1 LVPLA
6 ALLLAVA
13 WAVEE
18 AAKDSGTAEISKD
31 NDEEGD
37 EEGHEDEEE
46 QEAVMTLKSSN
57 FDDVVA
63 KSERVLVEFYAPW
76 CGHCKA
82 LEPEYKQAAEQMK
95 AEGLSTV
102 LAKVDATEESQ
113 VAGRYDVSG
122 YPTLIY
128 FVGGKQVQKYEGER
142 TTKGIKA
149 WLTKREKPDVQTISK
164 EDQTKFGEDT
174 PEGEFSM
181 VAHVKEQSARGKAYM
196 QAANEHLIDFE
207 AATIRKALIP
217 LPKSADPKA
226 DARLTFY
233 RPNFAAPDEL
243 RIPFTGSWTSKN
255 IAKWAKAS
263 IYPTV
268 LSKFEPAKL
277 TSTILE
283 DMGWSGFVVALV
295 DDANLDDE
303 EADKAIKQ
311 KMREQLVELAQ
322 VEKKWKFVVAEIS
335 ETEESHLEQL
345 GAQKSS
351 LPMLSVVADGKKYVL
366 AGDDMVKAGAAKDFL
381 TAVKS
386 KKVKP
391 HYKSAATPS
400 PEVDSNEVT
409 VLVGETF
416 EKHVL
421 DSKKDVFVE
430 FYAPWCGHCKK
441 LTPVWEELA
450 RKSKDAGWKDRGL
463 VIAKMDATENEC
475 EEQVTGFP
483 TLVLYPAVKSERK
496 FRQKLTYSGARELAP
511 MVDFLLE
518 NSKNLDGIEDSSRG
532 DEKKPKS
539 MVERELEKKKRKK
552 EQEL

>member
-1 LVPLA
+1 V
-6 ALLLAVA
+6 
-13 WAVEE
+13 
-18 AAKDSGTAEISKD
+18 
-31 NDEEGD
+31 
-37 EEGHEDEEE
+37 
-46 QEAVMTLKSSN
+46 
-57 FDDVVA
+57 
-63 KSERVLVEFYAPW
+63 
-76 CGHCKA
+76 
-82 LEPEYKQAAEQMK
+82 
-95 AEGLSTV
+95 
-102 LAKVDATEESQ
+102 
-113 VAGRYDVSG
+113 
-122 YPTLIY
+122 
-128 FVGGKQVQKYEGER
+128 
-142 TTKGIKA
+142 
-149 WLTKREKPDVQTISK
+149 
-164 EDQTKFGEDT
+164 
-174 PEGEFSM
+174 
-181 VAHVKEQSARGKAYM
+181 
-196 QAANEHLIDFE
+196 
-207 AATIRKALIP
+207 
-217 LPKSADPKA
+217 
-226 DARLTFY
+226 
-233 RPNFAAPDEL
+233 
-243 RIPFTGSWTSKN
+243 TSK
-255 IAKWAKAS
+255 
-263 IYPTV
+263 
-268 LSKFEPAKL
+268 
-277 TSTILE
+277 ILE
-283 DMGWSGFVVALV
+283 EMGWSGYVVALV

-311 KMREQLVELAQ
+311 KMREQFVELAQ
-322 VEKKWKFVVAEIS
+322 TEKKWKFVVAEIS

-345 GAQKSS
+345 GAKKSS

-366 AGDDMVKAGAAKDFL
+366 TGDEMVKPGAAKDFL

-391 HYKSAATPS
+391 QYKSAATPS

-450 RKSKDAGWKDRGL
+450 RKSKDAGWRDRGL